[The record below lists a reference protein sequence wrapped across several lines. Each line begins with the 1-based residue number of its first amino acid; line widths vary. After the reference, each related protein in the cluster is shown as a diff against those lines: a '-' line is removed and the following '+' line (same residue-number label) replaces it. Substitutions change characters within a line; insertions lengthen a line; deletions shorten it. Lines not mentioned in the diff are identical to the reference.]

1 MALTIN
7 NNRISFPHS
16 RLRFRNFAG
25 INGEG
30 YADKRTF
37 CVDIEDADFVKDL
50 IDYGFNVKTTKPIDA
65 AKYNERALQ
74 NEWTET
80 YDQYLKNFIPKD
92 YVQVKATNKPGEPIK
107 DFVKIYNIDDATGNA
122 IRIDN
127 ADQASLTALDT
138 LFYKHADVVA
148 SVYEWQYQ
156 GKTGFNLYLNAIYFH
171 TEPYS
176 GGGDEF
182 YQKYVLG
189 QDSNDEEPELPFD

>member
-7 NNRISFPHS
+7 NNRISFPNS

-25 INGEG
+25 LNRDGF
-30 YADKRTF
+30 ADKRTF
-37 CVDIEDADFVKDL
+37 CVDIIDEDLIQNL
-50 IDYGFNVKTTKPIDA
+50 IDYGFNVKVTQPMDA
-65 AKYNERALQ
+65 ARYNERALQ
-74 NEWTET
+74 NEWTEP
-80 YDQYLKNFIPKD
+80 YDQYIANFVPTHYI
-92 YVQVKATNKPGEPIK
+92 QVKATNKAGEPIK

-122 IRIDN
+122 VRIDN
-127 ADQASLTALDT
+127 ADQASLASLDN

-148 SVYEWQYQ
+148 SVYEWHYQ
-156 GKTGFNLYLNAIYFH
+156 NKSGFNLYLNAIYFH

-189 QDSNDEEPELPFD
+189 QDTADEPELPFN